1 MTAVCNA
8 FADVI
13 NRLCMLT
20 MREIVI
26 DTETT
31 GLDALGGHRIVKI
44 GAVELINHSLTGQ
57 MFHCYLCP
65 ERAIPA
71 GAFDVHGLSAEFLA
85 AKPLFGDVADE
96 FLAFVSDARIS
107 LRKFVGI

>member
-1 MTAVCNA
+1 MTAVCNV

-13 NRLCMLT
+13 NRDYCTLT

-31 GLDALGGHRIVKI
+31 GLDALGGHRIVEI

-57 MFHCYLCP
+57 MFHCYLWP

-71 GAFDVHGLSAEFLA
+71 GAFAVHGLSAEFLA
-85 AKPLFGDVADE
+85 DKPLFGDVADE
-96 FLAFVSDARIS
+96 FPTSAMR
-107 LRKFVGI
+107 GYP

>member
-1 MTAVCNA
+1 MH
-8 FADVI
+8 
-13 NRLCMLT
+13 
-20 MREIVI
+20 EIVI

-31 GLDALGGHRIVKI
+31 GLDPTDGHRVVEI
-44 GAVELINHSLTGQ
+44 GSVELINHSLTGQ

-71 GAFDVHGLSAEFLA
+71 GAFAVHGLSAEFLA
-85 AKPLFGDVADE
+85 DKPLFGDVADE
-96 FLAFVSDARIS
+96 FLAFVGDARIS